1 MRVITIDADTQGR
14 VFSRK
19 EVSDLVGVSTQT
31 LRLWEDNGIIPPSI
45 RDDRNYRYWKEA
57 DVRKI
62 RNHSQLSIKDRKR
75 V

>member
-1 MRVITIDADTQGR
+1 MRVITIDADTHER
-14 VFSRK
+14 VYSRK

-62 RNHSQLSIKDRKR
+62 SNHSQLSIKDRKR

>member
-1 MRVITIDADTQGR
+1 MKVITIDADTQER
-14 VFSRK
+14 VYSRK

-62 RNHSQLSIKDRKR
+62 SNHSQLSIKDRKR